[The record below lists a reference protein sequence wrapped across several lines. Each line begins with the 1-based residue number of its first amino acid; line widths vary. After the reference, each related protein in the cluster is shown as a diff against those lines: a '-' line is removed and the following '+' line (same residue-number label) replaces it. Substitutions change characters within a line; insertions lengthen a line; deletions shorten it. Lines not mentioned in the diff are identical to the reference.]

1 MGRFDDGQ
9 PITPAD
15 EVRFYL
21 DNANAADEEYEKK
34 TAAEQEKL
42 SKIADENMKSH
53 SDALTVIIIA
63 FVMLF
68 FGTVFSA
75 LSDVQDFSEKEE
87 MTAERLVSGRFFAEV
102 EQNFN
107 KSLPLKDYFHNACSA
122 IRYCFG
128 LGNTTDFID
137 IESKRLAD
145 DPYSITNTDQYI
157 SLESFDKSEDDGID
171 EDRNKRKTLPAI
183 ETTSNNKNRKIKGIT
198 LTTLKSEDEMLADDV
213 SVSTVNRDAPRVTNN
228 GFSPYKETE
237 TTTTTQQTESA
248 EQTTSENNNYFWD
261 PNKPTTK
268 TTTTSATE
276 QPPEETSGDPAETEP
291 SETQPV
297 ETSSQTPPKTQ
308 NPYLVPAG

>member
-21 DNANAADEEYEKK
+21 DNANAADEEYEEK

-42 SKIADENMKSH
+42 GEIADENMKSH

-157 SLESFDKSEDDGID
+157 SLESFDKSEEGGDD

-276 QPPEETSGDPAETEP
+276 QPPEETSDDPAETEP